1 MLETIWENHC
11 LNQKERDDESEGS
24 PVVLGRWESQWIES
38 AKRGDLES
46 FDRIVLAYQQ
56 KVFNLAFRLLGE
68 REEAEDLTQE
78 VFINVFRHLSRFR
91 GDAQFS
97 TWIYQ
102 VTVNHCRNRLKYLKR
117 RYQHATES
125 LDDPIVTAEGEIEK
139 DLRYEGDAPEDVLYR
154 QQVQKLVQM
163 ALDKLRD
170 DYREVIVLRDIQE
183 LSYHEI
189 SGILG
194 LPEGTVKSK
203 LHRARWELKD
213 ILRRL
218 ESK

>member
-1 MLETIWENHC
+1 LETIWENHC

-56 KVFNLAFRLLGE
+56 KVFNLSFRLLGE

-213 ILRRL
+213 IIRCL